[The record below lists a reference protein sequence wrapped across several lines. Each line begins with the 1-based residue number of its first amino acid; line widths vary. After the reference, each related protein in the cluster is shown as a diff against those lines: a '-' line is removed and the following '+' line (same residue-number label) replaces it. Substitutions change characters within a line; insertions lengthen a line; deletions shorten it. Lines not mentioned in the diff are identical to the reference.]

1 MKSLYLRSVVAIAC
15 AASLAA
21 CGGGK
26 GNLALGGSV
35 VGLFKPGLVLANG
48 SSKAPVAAGAT
59 TFTFP
64 DLIGSDTNYEVT
76 IAEPGPTGAKCNVIN
91 GKGKSSDFNVNTVQV
106 VCTTNQYELG
116 GTIAGLDRK
125 GLVLLNGADPLPLDA
140 NTKQFTFGRKV
151 DDGAS
156 YGVTIS
162 QSPVGLNCNF
172 ATNTNVGTMGS
183 APVNTIQVV
192 CLQLPG

>member
-26 GNLALGGSV
+26 GNLALIGTVS
-35 VGLFKPGLVLANG
+35 GLFKPGLVLANG
-48 SSKAPVAAGAT
+48 SSQAPVASGAT

-76 IAEPGPTGAKCNVIN
+76 VKTPPTGAVCEVKN
-91 GKGKSSDFNVNTVQV
+91 GKGKSSDFNVTTVQV

-125 GLVLLNGADPLPLDA
+125 GLILLNGADPLPVDA

-172 ATNTNVGTMGS
+172 VPNTNVGTMGS
-183 APVNTIQVV
+183 APVNTVQVV

>member
-21 CGGGK
+21 CGGDK

-35 VGLFKPGLVLANG
+35 IGLFKPGLVLVNG
-48 SSKAPVAAGAT
+48 NSKAPVAAGAT
-59 TFTFP
+59 AFTFP
-64 DLIGSDTNYEVT
+64 DLIGSDTSYDVT
-76 IAEPGPTGAKCNVIN
+76 IGTPPTGASCKVID
-91 GKGKSSDFNVNTVQV
+91 GKGKSSDFNVTTVQV
-106 VCTTNQYELG
+106 QCSTNQYELG

-125 GLVLLNGADPLPLDA
+125 GLVLLNGADALPLDA

-162 QSPVGLNCNF
+162 QSPVGLHCSF
-172 ATNTNVGTMGS
+172 APNTNVGTMGS